1 MKFSQVPDRLGDYM
15 LLCPGCNHVHIVST
29 ATPSDATGAKW
40 SFNGDVEKPTISPS
54 LLVRWPDNIRLY
66 NVCHSFIKDGAIQFL
81 SDCTHSLAGQT
92 VALPDFKWPDE

>member
-1 MKFSQVPDRLGDYM
+1 MKFSGVSNQPGVYLF
-15 LLCPGCNHVHIVST
+15 LCPGCNEVHQVHT

-54 LLVRWPDNIRLY
+54 LLVRWPDNIKPD
-66 NVCHSFIKDGAIQFL
+66 NVCHSFIKDGMIQFL

-92 VALPDFKWPDE
+92 VELPDFKWPE